1 VVGVSD
7 DFERWVKTR
16 CDVKGCWNTAVTTCV
31 DCDAR
36 LCREH
41 MCYDTDGGL
50 PYCRR
55 CLYWDETVEL
65 VEVGE

>member
-1 VVGVSD
+1 
-7 DFERWVKTR
+7 
-16 CDVKGCWNTAVTTCV
+16 
-31 DCDAR
+31 
-36 LCREH
+36 